1 MFATAVIR
9 GRNQVIVETHS
20 ENILLRIRRL
30 IRNGKLRPD
39 EVAVLY
45 VDNVDEAGATVRRLR
60 LGDRGELL
68 DPWPTG
74 FFDDGLADI
83 LGITK

>member
-1 MFATAVIR
+1 
-9 GRNQVIVETHS
+9 
-20 ENILLRIRRL
+20 
-30 IRNGKLRPD
+30 
-39 EVAVLY
+39 
-45 VDNVDEAGATVRRLR
+45 VDNVDEAGASVRRLR